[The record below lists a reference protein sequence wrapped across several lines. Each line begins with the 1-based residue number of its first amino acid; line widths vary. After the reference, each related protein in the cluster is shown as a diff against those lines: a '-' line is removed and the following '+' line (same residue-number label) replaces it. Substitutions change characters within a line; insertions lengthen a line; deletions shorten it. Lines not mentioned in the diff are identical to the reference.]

1 MICKV
6 RDVPI
11 HYKVYGEGHPI
22 ISLHGSTLDHR
33 SMVGSMEP
41 LFKSRKGWQR
51 VYPDLPGHGKTPGK
65 DWIKTSNDVLELLF
79 GFINKIIPEE
89 QFVVAGLSYGG
100 YLAQGIVHKKPEL
113 VNGLLL
119 IVPRIIGNPRERT
132 LPTKTVLAR
141 ENEFLAKLSSQDR
154 EGFMEVAVMQTHNHW
169 HRYSQEVTPAVK
181 IADMSFLARLDPRK
195 DKFSFT
201 LNPTS
206 FRFDKPTLILVG
218 RQDHWVGYRD
228 AWTILE
234 NYPRAT
240 FAVLDQA
247 GHALQLEQSKLFN
260 SLVSEWLDRV
270 EAGLA
275 ST

>member
-1 MICKV
+1 MICEV

-11 HYKVYGEGHPI
+11 HYKVFGEGTPI

-33 SMVGSMEP
+33 SMVGSLEP
-41 LFKSRKGWQR
+41 IFKSRKRWQR
-51 VYPDLPGHGKTPGK
+51 IYPDLPGHGKTPGI

-79 GFINKIIPEE
+79 GFIDKIIPKE

-100 YLAQGIVHKKPEL
+100 YLAQGLVNKKPDR

-119 IVPRIIGNPRERT
+119 IVPRTIGNPKQRA
-132 LPTKTVLAR
+132 LPTKTVIVR
-141 ENEFLAKLSSQDR
+141 EKDFLAELPPQDR
-154 EGFMEVAVMQTHNHW
+154 EGFMEVAVIQTRNHW
-169 HRYSQEVTPAVK
+169 HRYSQEITPAVK
-181 IADMSFLARLDPRK
+181 IADTTFLARLDPRK

-201 LNPTS
+201 LNPPE
-206 FRFDKPTLILVG
+206 FRFDKPTLIIVG

-247 GHALQLEQSKLFN
+247 GHALQLEQPTLFN
-260 SLVSEWLDRV
+260 SLVNEWLDRV
-270 EAGLA
+270 E
-275 ST
+275 TRHR